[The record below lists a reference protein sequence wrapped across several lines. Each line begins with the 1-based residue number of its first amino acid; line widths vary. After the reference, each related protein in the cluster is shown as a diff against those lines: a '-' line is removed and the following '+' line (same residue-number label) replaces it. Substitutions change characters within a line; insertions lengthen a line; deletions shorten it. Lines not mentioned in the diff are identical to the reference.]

1 MGTKLIVSA
10 LAALALAATAQAALP
25 GKVLARKSA
34 SGQFAVTA
42 INADVKRPKAIYIRL
57 IGGITNSS
65 AIVACSRGS
74 TISSNSYTRNKPG
87 LYRLPIKPARAD
99 DCSIILSGG
108 GSGRITIEIRAV
120 R

>member
-1 MGTKLIVSA
+1 MKLVVVAGSA
-10 LAALALAATAQAALP
+10 LALVGAAQAALP

-57 IGGITNSS
+57 IGGINNGS
-65 AIVACSRGS
+65 AVVACNRGS
-74 TISSNSYTRNKPG
+74 SISSNSYTRNKPG
-87 LYRLPIKPARAD
+87 LYRLPIRPARAEN
-99 DCSIILSGG
+99 CTIVLSAG